1 VRAALAL
8 IRSVPILH
16 DYDLI
21 APMISMADRSLPDGQ
36 SAAGVSRHCCEERQ
50 RTLHGGM
57 SDGRRTGQLLTI
69 KAPSSA
75 RATGPDAKKMK
86 ASRQASFFT
95 FVPRLAI
102 A

>member
-1 VRAALAL
+1 
-8 IRSVPILH
+8 
-16 DYDLI
+16 
-21 APMISMADRSLPDGQ
+21 
-36 SAAGVSRHCCEERQ
+36 
-50 RTLHGGM
+50 M